1 MAKIIKLLDNN
12 GCFKPKLI
20 KIFAIIASICILCFI
35 HIVILCNITGIVIIF
50 ICQAILFCNQLI
62 KRRNAEELSNKK
74 NSKFSENSFYSTLIK
89 LDNIEFTIWY
99 DREKRIP
106 RLAIE
111 YISEDNFKLTNL
123 GIKRIK
129 NFKKDP
135 RIESKYSACNGD
147 YKSSSLTGGHLVRAG
162 NYKHNLKLYELT
174 FLLTNIFP
182 QNEQMNNGIWEMF
195 EKLIESMARDGDKL
209 VVITATLFVN
219 DFNNEGKNVANFQYI
234 GNNMIAVPTH
244 AVKIIIKNE
253 IIKCYVIPNKSIG
266 NLNTYPLF
274 EQKLYVIEKIL
285 GLSLSDI
292 DIDKNRLTDKLWD
305 ICKNKQINVEQ
316 AMKLINLSDDLIDIR
331 DDIFE
336 TIRITYVYLS
346 ELKEYILL
354 NRKLSLSS
362 EEKEFI
368 IDLGVNTCNKI
379 LVSFFSNDKST
390 VLSKLKYI
398 FRYFYNII
406 EYEFIILENLFFK
419 NNDSNIHS
427 YNVLMKSLIFQKNE
441 ILTKSEGLSFKKKRF
456 FNKWTH
462 FNSKCS
468 HLF

>member
-1 MAKIIKLLDNN
+1 
-12 GCFKPKLI
+12 
-20 KIFAIIASICILCFI
+20 
-35 HIVILCNITGIVIIF
+35 
-50 ICQAILFCNQLI
+50 LFCNELI
-62 KRRNAEELSNKK
+62 KKRNAEELSNKK

-89 LDNIEFTIWY
+89 LDNNEFAIWY

-123 GIKRIK
+123 GFRRIK

-135 RIESKYSACNGD
+135 RIESKYSASNGD
-147 YKSSSLTGGHLVRAG
+147 YKSSSFTGGHFVRAG

-182 QNEQMNNGIWEMF
+182 QNEQMNNGIWEML
-195 EKLIESMARDGDKL
+195 EKSIESMARDGDKL

-219 DFNNEGKNVANFQYI
+219 DFNNEGKNVANFQHI

-253 IIKCYVIPNKSIG
+253 IINCYVIPNKSIA

-274 EQKLYVIEKIL
+274 EQKLHVIEKIL
-285 GLSLSDI
+285 GLSLYDI
-292 DIDKNRLTDKLWD
+292 DIDKNRLTHKLWD
-305 ICKNKQINVEQ
+305 ICKKKQINVEQ

-336 TIRITYVYLS
+336 TIRITYLYLS

-354 NRKLSLSS
+354 NRKLLS

-368 IDLGVNTCNKI
+368 KGLSVKKFMYNEI
-379 LVSFFSNDKST
+379 LVTFFSNDKST

-406 EYEFIILENLFFK
+406 EYEFIILENLLFK

-427 YNVLMKSLIFQKNE
+427 YNVLIKNLMFQKNQ
-441 ILTKSEGLSFKKKRF
+441 ILTKSEDLSFKKKFF

-462 FNSKCS
+462 FHSKYS